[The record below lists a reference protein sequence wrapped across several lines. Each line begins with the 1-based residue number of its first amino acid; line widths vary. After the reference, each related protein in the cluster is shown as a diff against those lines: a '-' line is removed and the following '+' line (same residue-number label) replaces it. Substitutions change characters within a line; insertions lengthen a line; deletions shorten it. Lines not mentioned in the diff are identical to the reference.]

1 MREQVW
7 CFFLM
12 GFTVVGKQCLG
23 LGSGKDLIFGGAERV
38 DIDHL
43 QVSQASVNPDK
54 P

>member
-23 LGSGKDLIFGGAERV
+23 LGSGKDLIFGGQKGL
-38 DIDHL
+38 IL
-43 QVSQASVNPDK
+43 TICK
-54 P
+54 